1 MPTLLRIFAAKATT
15 MTQDINQQEVAE
27 RIRFLISNQRTT
39 QADFAKRLGID
50 PANLSKHLNG
60 KLPITRGLIN
70 RISVDMGVSKRW
82 LATGRDLPFAKPSST
97 LPAQLQM
104 PDSGYSSP
112 ADSLPYGGI
121 PIYDIDVTAGCM
133 ELSRQFTHDK
143 IIGAVSIPSVSPE
156 AVIVRVNGD
165 SMEPEIFDGSF
176 VAIRRVS
183 DTSCIFWGQIYV
195 IVMDDFRMVKH
206 IRRHPDPSMVILR
219 SANDLYDDM
228 EVPLSKIRHLYLVE
242 AILNLKIQ
250 C

>member
-1 MPTLLRIFAAKATT
+1 
-15 MTQDINQQEVAE
+15 MTQKINQQEVAE
-27 RIRFLISNQRTT
+27 RIRFLISNQRST

-70 RISVDMGVSKRW
+70 RIAVDMGVSKLW
-82 LATGRDLPFAKPSST
+82 LATGRDLPFAKP
-97 LPAQLQM
+97 A
-104 PDSGYSSP
+104 
-112 ADSLPYGGI
+112 ASLPIQISADDNDYPMQTSGMPRNGI

-133 ELSRQFTHDK
+133 ELSRQFTQDK
-143 IIGAVSIPSVSPE
+143 IIGAMSIPSVSPD

-176 VAIRRVS
+176 VAIRPVT
-183 DTSCIFWGQIYV
+183 DPSCIFWGQIYV
-195 IVMDDFRMVKH
+195 IVMDDFRVVKH
-206 IRRHPDPSMVILR
+206 VRRHPDPAMVILR

-228 EVPLSKIRHLYLVE
+228 EVPRAKIRRLYLVE

>member
-1 MPTLLRIFAAKATT
+1 
-15 MTQDINQQEVAE
+15 MTQEINQQEVAE
-27 RIRFLISNQRTT
+27 RIRFLINNRRCT
-39 QADFAKRLGID
+39 QADFAKRLGMD

-82 LATGRDLPFAKPSST
+82 LATGHDLPFAKPAPS
-97 LPAQLQM
+97 LPSQITM
-104 PDSGYSSP
+104 EGD
-112 ADSLPYGGI
+112 DSLQASEMTRNGT

-133 ELSRQFTHDK
+133 ELSRQFTRDK
-143 IIGAVSIPSVSPE
+143 IIGAVSIPNVSSD

-176 VAIRRVS
+176 VAIRPIT
-183 DTSCIFWGQIYV
+183 DPSCIFWGQIYV
-195 IVMDDFRMVKH
+195 IVMDDFRVVKH
-206 IRRHPDPSMVILR
+206 IRRHADHAMVILR
-219 SANDLYDDM
+219 SANDRYDDM
-228 EVPLSKIRHLYLVE
+228 EVPREKIRRLYLVE